1 MVRSERLGESPDR
14 RENFLEG
21 PWFPITLAMAG
32 SLWQRGNASGG
43 GNLVAKPLTAAWRSV
58 LLPARCFTSTT
69 SFGWH
74 HFTSVVREPCE
85 FWLTTSL
92 ASSD

>member
-43 GNLVAKPLTAAWRSV
+43 GNLVSQASHRGMAKRLASCQVLHLHHKLRVAPLS
-58 LLPARCFTSTT
+58 
-69 SFGWH
+69 
-74 HFTSVVREPCE
+74 SVVREPCE